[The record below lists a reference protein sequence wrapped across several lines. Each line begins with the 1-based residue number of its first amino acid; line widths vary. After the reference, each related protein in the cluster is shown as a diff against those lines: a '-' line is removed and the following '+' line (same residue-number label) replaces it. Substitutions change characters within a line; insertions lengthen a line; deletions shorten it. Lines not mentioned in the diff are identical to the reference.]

1 MKTIKDALII
11 LYSEILESYY
21 TENEFK
27 RLRCYKTFYEFIES
41 QLDKFKLLC
50 DEIDEEDIDRMFV
63 DLGNFFI
70 GKKSKKRFL
79 NLLDKIVKNCLAILV
94 LGHRWRAA
102 RHLPYSEGS
111 WSELL
116 VRNRSGDS
124 CNHAA
129 YHRSNRFG
137 QRRYQL
143 RYR

>member
-63 DLGNFFI
+63 DLG
-70 GKKSKKRFL
+70 
-79 NLLDKIVKNCLAILV
+79 
-94 LGHRWRAA
+94 
-102 RHLPYSEGS
+102 
-111 WSELL
+111 
-116 VRNRSGDS
+116 
-124 CNHAA
+124 
-129 YHRSNRFG
+129 
-137 QRRYQL
+137 
-143 RYR
+143 